1 MASQVRAAIFAFV
14 PEGRTSRNKLA
25 VRIGRCK
32 LTKPVRDRFHGMN
45 TPKVV
50 LLDVVVD
57 DPIESLDQ
65 LKDILRG
72 QQSIA
77 TALHFHRW
85 SDFTECRY
93 GDLWFETAYSLEALV
108 LFFEQI
114 QRKFLGR
121 PVDARAV
128 RARIES
134 ERSTIED
141 VEANPGDGALTEH
154 ARGPADRG
162 RQSPLE
168 TALRVIATREVAR
181 QRAERAREQEESRVH
196 VSVPQV
202 LRRLEISV
210 GAAARAEPGI
220 GGNAS

>member
-1 MASQVRAAIFAFV
+1 MASEVRAAIFAFV

-25 VRIGRCK
+25 VRIGRCT

-141 VEANPGDGALTEH
+141 VEANGDGALTDL
-154 ARGPADRG
+154 ASVPDQS

-168 TALRVIATREVAR
+168 TALRVIAAREVAR
-181 QRAERAREQEESRVH
+181 QRAEREREQEESRVH
-196 VSVPQV
+196 VSVPRV
-202 LRRLEISV
+202 LQRLEISV
-210 GAAARAEPGI
+210 GAAARAVPGSE
-220 GGNAS
+220 GNAS